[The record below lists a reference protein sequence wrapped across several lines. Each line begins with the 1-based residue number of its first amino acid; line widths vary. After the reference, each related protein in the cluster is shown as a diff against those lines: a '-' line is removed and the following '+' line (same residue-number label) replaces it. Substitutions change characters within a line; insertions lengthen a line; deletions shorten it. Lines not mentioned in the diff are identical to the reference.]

1 MPRTIFVVGS
11 SSGIGLE
18 IVRLFFL
25 KGWNVVAASRDP
37 STSEEL
43 QGLQAQDPERLLLV
57 ALDLTN
63 QDTLAPALD
72 AATRM
77 YSTIDVLLN
86 NAGINVLGAFEL
98 LSQEKLRKQ
107 LEVNF
112 FGPAQLTRLAI
123 PYLRSSSNES
133 KKQSLIVSIG
143 SGSGHF
149 AIPLFSYYTASK
161 FAFEGLTEALHHELA
176 PQGIVVKNV
185 VPVGGIKGTKF
196 GANNLPEAEPLLVS
210 SFMGQQPDLSGEEPD
225 RRKVLEKYVAEG
237 ARTMAKTMTLSDQA
251 DGAKSAADVA
261 TVVWEAVEAGDERFR
276 YFVGAEGN
284 PFVEARYGGAV
295 GDDEKYM
302 SKTRQFFA

>member
-18 IVRLFFL
+18 IVRLFSS
-25 KGWNVVAASRDP
+25 KGWNVVAASRNP
-37 STSEEL
+37 SASEEL
-43 QGLQAQDPERLLLV
+43 QALQSQNAARLLLV
-57 ALDLTN
+57 ALELTD
-63 QDTLAPALD
+63 QDTFAPALE
-72 AATRM
+72 AAIRT

-86 NAGINVLGAFEL
+86 NAGINFLGAFEL
-98 LSQEKLRKQ
+98 LSQEQLRKQ

-123 PYLRSSSNES
+123 PYLRSSPTETRE
-133 KKQSLIVSIG
+133 QSLIISIG

-210 SFMGQQPDLSGEEPD
+210 SLMGQQLDLSGEEPD

-237 ARTMAKTMTLSDQA
+237 ARTMGKTMTLSDQA
-251 DGAKSAADVA
+251 EGAKSAADVA
-261 TVVWEAVEAGDERFR
+261 AVVWEAVEAGDGSFR

-295 GDDEKYM
+295 WNDEKYM
-302 SKTRQFFA
+302 NKTRQFFA